1 MGPAAL
7 KEVVTMAKRQLQIN
21 VEKKGGYTQVTASGG
36 PPLKVAGLTVTGVP
50 VRLLDKPARSERSI
64 VHGSMDVEL
73 ARGALQLYGLKIVS
87 IPQEDGAW
95 KTFLAPMNR
104 KGDRGRLRSAR
115 LGDELQ
121 EKLLQLAR
129 QLRDYA
135 KAQMQAEAA
144 EAEAAA
150 TK

>member
-1 MGPAAL
+1 MANRRRFRIDVERKEGYMQIRAAGGAAL
-7 KEVVTMAKRQLQIN
+7 KA
-21 VEKKGGYTQVTASGG
+21 
-36 PPLKVAGLTVTGVP
+36 AGLPVTGVT

-64 VHGSMDVEL
+64 IHGSMDVEL
-73 ARGALQLYGLKIVS
+73 SRGALRLYGLNIVS
-87 IPQEDGAW
+87 VKEDDGSW
-95 KTFLAPMNR
+95 KHFLAPMSR

>member
-1 MGPAAL
+1 
-7 KEVVTMAKRQLQIN
+7 MAKRQLQIN
-21 VEKKGGYTQVTASGG
+21 VEKKGGYTQVTAFGG
-36 PPLKVAGLTVTGVP
+36 PPLKVAGLPVTGVT
-50 VRLLDKPARSERSI
+50 VRLLSQPARSERSI

-73 ARGALQLYGLKIVS
+73 AGGALQLYGINIVS
-87 IPQEDGAW
+87 VRQEDGSRKA
-95 KTFLAPMNR
+95 FLSPMNR
-104 KGDRGRLRSAR
+104 KGGRGRLRSAR

-129 QLRDYA
+129 QLREYA

-150 TK
+150 SK